1 MRALTDQARLSGL
14 VRHHQGELE
23 ALLAVLGA
31 QRIEAVLTEFL
42 TASPASSWPEEQSR
56 AFTRWLVG
64 RPDLGAIIASTSS
77 ASSTRTP
84 T

>member
-31 QRIEAVLTEFL
+31 QRTEAVLTEFL
-42 TASPASSWPEEQSR
+42 AASPASSWPEEQSR
-56 AFTRWLVG
+56 VFDSWLAG
-64 RPDLGAIIASTSS
+64 RPDVRSVIASTSS
-77 ASSTRTP
+77 ARRT
-84 T
+84 

>member
-14 VRHHQGELE
+14 VRHHRSDLE

-31 QRIEAVLTEFL
+31 QQTEAVLTEFM

-56 AFTRWLVG
+56 AFTRWLAG
-64 RPDLGAIIASTSS
+64 RPDVRALIASTSS
-77 ASSTRTP
+77 ASRLRTQ